1 MIAINHQGI
10 LVKMIKVKCSI
21 CNQEL
26 PMDEHGEQRKANHA
40 KNMHPESKTDKN
52 FINKYGKKQEWIVI
66 NDECGEKN
74 E

>member
-1 MIAINHQGI
+1 MAT
-10 LVKMIKVKCSI
+10 KVKCSI

-26 PMDEHGEQRKANHA
+26 PMDELVEIRKSNHA

-66 NDECGEKN
+66 NDE
-74 E
+74 